1 MKRAEFTVPGLP
13 KGKARPRATFVNGRA
28 RLYTPKTTVEF
39 EDKVRT
45 AATPHFNRPISGPVK
60 LRIVAYFP
68 MPKSWSKRRRA
79 EMDGKLHTQKPDK
92 DNVEKAICDGL
103 NGTAWVDDCLVADGR
118 CVKRW
123 STVAETFVQV
133 EEVEE

>member
-1 MKRAEFTVPGLP
+1 MFKAEFTVPGLP
-13 KGKARPRATFVNGRA
+13 KGKARPRATFINGKA

-39 EDKVRT
+39 EGAVRK
-45 AATPHFNRPISGPVK
+45 AAAPHFQTPIDGPVK
-60 LRIVAYFP
+60 LNIVAYFP

-79 EMDGKLHTQKPDK
+79 EMDGKHHTKKPDK

-118 CVKRW
+118 TVKRW
-123 STVAETFVQV
+123 ANFAGTFVRI
-133 EEVEE
+133 EEIVD